1 MEVIQWLE
9 EPLRHALFQRSLLA
23 LLLAGVLC
31 GVVGSFVVVRGIA
44 FLGDALAHAVTPG
57 VAVAYLLN
65 LDILIGALVAALL
78 AVGMILWLTR
88 DGELSEQTAI
98 GIVLSGMMALGVALI
113 SRIATY
119 QVDLVHLLFGSPLG
133 ISRDDLY
140 VILALGGPVIVVIL
154 LLFKEMQVLSF
165 DPPLAAS
172 LKLPIRALQSLLL
185 ILVAVTV
192 VASLRTLGVGLMLA
206 MLITPA
212 STARLLCKR
221 LRNMLWLAALLG
233 MLSGFIG
240 FYTAYYAAMPTG
252 VGVVLTATV
261 FFLLAL
267 VWRRLRVWRARALA

>member
-88 DGELSEQTAI
+88 DGELSEQAAI

-233 MLSGFIG
+233 MLSGLIG